1 MYYMIMLIISNLD
14 NSFAVLDA
22 WEENGVPG
30 VTIMEGTG
38 LGGVRQVR
46 DWESIPFMP
55 SLLDFMRGREQ
66 QNRIFM
72 TVVEGEPM
80 VDHIINITQAVTG
93 DLNNDANGIL
103 FVLPVARVAGLRK
116 IQQTYAQRRGE

>member
-1 MYYMIMLIISNLD
+1 MYYMIMLIISNLEY
-14 NSFAVLDA
+14 SFAVLDA

-38 LGGVRQVR
+38 LGGVRQVHE
-46 DWESIPFMP
+46 WEGLSFMP

-66 QNRIFM
+66 QNRIFI

-80 VDHIINITQAVTG
+80 VDHVINITQAITG
-93 DLNNDANGIL
+93 DLNSDNNGIL
-103 FVLPVARVAGLRK
+103 FVLPVSRIAGLRK
-116 IQQTYAQRRGE
+116 VQQAYADRSEE

>member
-1 MYYMIMLIISNLD
+1 MYYMIMLIISNLEH
-14 NSFAVLDA
+14 SFTVLDA

-38 LGGVRQVR
+38 LGGVRQAR
-46 DWESIPFMP
+46 EWEDLPFMP

-66 QNRIFM
+66 QNRIFL
-72 TVVEGEPM
+72 TVVEGEAM

-93 DLNNDANGIL
+93 DLNTDNNGIL

-116 IQQTYAQRRGE
+116 VQQSYADRSGE